1 MSTGPKPGDRS
12 ERQFMV
18 TAAAHPF
25 LESSLPIAF
34 AHRGGASDQP
44 ENTMPAFQ
52 HAINLGYRYLE
63 TDVHATKDGVLL
75 AFHDDDLRRTCAV
88 DGRISELSYDEVRR
102 ARVAGREPIPL
113 MSELLSSW
121 PTARFNIDCKADN
134 ALEPL
139 IELLTVTKSLERVC
153 VGSFSD
159 NRLRHLRTHF
169 GRDLCTSL
177 GPKEVAR
184 LRLRSWLRHRP
195 QFDGVYAAQI
205 PLKQGPLT
213 ITDRALVEAAHHAGL
228 QVHVW
233 TIDDPREMEHLLDIG
248 VDGIMTDRLAVLR
261 NVLESRGLWSNL

>member
-1 MSTGPKPGDRS
+1 MGP
-12 ERQFMV
+12 EV
-18 TAAAHPF
+18 THPF
-25 LESSLPIAF
+25 LDTHLPIAF
-34 AHRGGASDQP
+34 AHRGGASDEP

-52 HAINLGYRYLE
+52 RAIDMGYRYLE

-75 AFHDDDLRRTCAV
+75 AFHDDNLQRTCGVA
-88 DGRISELSYDEVRR
+88 GRISELNYDEVRH

-113 MSELLSSW
+113 MSELMSSW

-139 IELLTVTKSLERVC
+139 IDLLTSTNSLDRVC

-159 NRLRHLRTHF
+159 NRLRYLRAHF
-169 GRDLCTSL
+169 GNALCTSL

-184 LRLRSWLRHRP
+184 LRLRSWLRQRP
-195 QFDGVYAAQI
+195 QFPGAHSAQI

-233 TIDDPREMEHLLDIG
+233 TIDEPAEMEHLLDIG

-261 NVLESRGLWSNL
+261 GVLESRGLWSNL

>member
-1 MSTGPKPGDRS
+1 MPT
-12 ERQFMV
+12 
-18 TAAAHPF
+18 HPF
-25 LESSLPIAF
+25 LDTPLPIAF
-34 AHRGGASDQP
+34 AHRGGASDEP

-52 HAINLGYRYLE
+52 RAVDLGYRYLE

-75 AFHDDDLRRTCAV
+75 AFHDDDLQRTCGVA
-88 DGRISELSYDEVRR
+88 GRISELGYDEVRR

-113 MSELLSSW
+113 MSELLGSW
-121 PTARFNIDCKADN
+121 SAARFNIDCKADS

-139 IELLTVTKSLERVC
+139 IELLTTTNSLDRVC

-159 NRLRHLRTHF
+159 SRLHHLRDHF
-169 GRDLCTSL
+169 GNALCTSL

-184 LRLRSWLRHRP
+184 LRLRRWLRHRS
-195 QFDGVYAAQI
+195 QFPGAHAAQI

-213 ITDRALVEAAHHAGL
+213 ITNRALVDAAHYAGL

-233 TIDDPREMEHLLDIG
+233 TIDEPGEMEHLLDIG

-261 NVLESRGLWSNL
+261 GVLESRGLWSNL